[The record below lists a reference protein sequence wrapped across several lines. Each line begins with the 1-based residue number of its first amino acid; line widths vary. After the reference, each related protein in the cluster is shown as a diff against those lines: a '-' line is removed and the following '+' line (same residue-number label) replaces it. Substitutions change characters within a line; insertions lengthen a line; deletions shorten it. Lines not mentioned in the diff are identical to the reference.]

1 MTRLAHLPFALLTP
15 LALSLGCSEAPSPAD
30 GSGSST
36 TASST
41 DAPTGD
47 TIDPDGSTA
56 ATETGSSSDDGTTTT
71 TTQATGDTTDTAD
84 TGDTTDTGSPGVCG
98 DAHEI
103 PYALEFSTYYG
114 GSQWEHTRDVFI
126 DAAGNI
132 YAAGGTA
139 SNDLPTTAGAYDTS
153 FNTGGTQIGGHGPS
167 DGWVA
172 MFSPDGQLVWATYL
186 GGPNYDRIYALEVAD
201 DGHVY
206 VSGRSGPGF
215 PVTPG
220 VFQPEYLATGSPAD
234 FYGVQNG
241 FVAKLSPDG
250 SELVWSSQ
258 LGVNA
263 LVRDF
268 DIDAQ
273 GNVYAALT
281 YTAGVSGNTNPA
293 WFAGAFDDAYQ
304 PTRNAGSESGLV
316 KVSSDGTSVLWA
328 TWLGGNGGES
338 SIGSVRVDEQD
349 RPHLAFYTDSTDLP
363 TTLGVV
369 GSSHGGGQDVFV
381 VRLSADGS
389 ALELGT
395 YIGGSGDDA
404 FETHAIG
411 LAPTGEIVVAGFTGS
426 DDFPVSAGAFQT
438 VYGGGNIDA
447 FAVRLDA
454 AGALLAGTYV
464 GGSGFEAT
472 DGLSVSATGEIAFVG
487 ETDSTDFPT
496 TAGAIQG
503 ASGGD
508 VDVFVVRLGPDF
520 SALRF
525 ASYLGGGAHDNG
537 RAAFM
542 ADDCMLLVAGASAGP
557 GWPTLDAYQPQFAGG
572 GQNWGNGDNI
582 LAKLVVAAP

>member
-1 MTRLAHLPFALLTP
+1 MTGINRYPLASLALL
-15 LALSLGCSEAPSPAD
+15 LACGD
-30 GSGSST
+30 GSPVDET
-36 TASST
+36 TGAT
-41 DAPTGD
+41 TNADPTEPA
-47 TIDPDGSTA
+47 TTVTTPTDPDGSTA
-56 ATETGSSSDDGTTTT
+56 DGPATGSTGDEAGSTTTAST
-71 TTQATGDTTDTAD
+71 DDATDTTETAD
-84 TGDTTDTGSPGVCG
+84 TEGAQACG
-98 DAHEI
+98 DALEI

-126 DAAGNI
+126 DAAGYI

-139 SNDLPTTAGAYDTS
+139 SDDLPTTPGAYDTS

-172 MFSPDGQLVWATYL
+172 MFTPDGQLVWATYL

-220 VFQPEYLATGSPAD
+220 AFQPEYLATGSPAD

-250 SELVWSSQ
+250 SQLVWSSQ

-268 DIDAQ
+268 AIDDQ
-273 GNVYAALT
+273 GDVYAALT
-281 YTAGVSGNTNPA
+281 YTQGVSGNTNPA
-293 WFAGAFDDAYQ
+293 WFAGAFDGAYQ
-304 PTRNAGSESGLV
+304 PTRNGGDENGLV
-316 KVSSDGTSVLWA
+316 KVSADGTTVLWA
-328 TWLGGNGGES
+328 TWLGGNGDES
-338 SIGSVRVDEQD
+338 GIGSVRVDEQH
-349 RPHLAFYTDSTDLP
+349 RPHLAFFTDSTDLP
-363 TTLGVV
+363 TTPGVV
-369 GSSHGGGQDVFV
+369 GSTYGGGTDVFV
-381 VRLSADGS
+381 ARLSADGS
-389 ALELGT
+389 TVEMGT
-395 YIGGSGDDA
+395 YVGGSGEDA
-404 FETHAIG
+404 FETHSIG
-411 LAPTGEIVVAGFTGS
+411 VANGEIVVAGFTGS
-426 DDFPVSAGAFQT
+426 DDFPVTPGAFQT
-438 VYGGGNIDA
+438 VRGGGNTDA

-454 AGALLAGTYV
+454 QGALLAGTYV
-464 GGSGFEAT
+464 GGSGFEGA
-472 DGLSVSATGEIAFVG
+472 DGLSVSASGEIVFAG
-487 ETDSTDFPT
+487 ETDSTDFPVT
-496 TAGAIQG
+496 PGAIQA

-508 VDVFVVRLGPDF
+508 VDAFVVRLGSDF

-542 ADDCMLLVAGASAGP
+542 ADDCVVLVAGASAGP

-572 GQNWGNGDNI
+572 GQNWGNGDNV
-582 LAKLVVAAP
+582 LAKLVVAAR

>member
-1 MTRLAHLPFALLTP
+1 MPRLAYPLLALLAP
-15 LALSLGCSEAPSPAD
+15 LSLACGEDTPPVDESA
-30 GSGSST
+30 GST
-36 TASST
+36 TATTATEATGSTST
-41 DAPTGD
+41 DPDGASTQESGHGDATDEGTTATTSTGD
-47 TIDPDGSTA
+47 TNDTN
-56 ATETGSSSDDGTTTT
+56 
-71 TTQATGDTTDTAD
+71 DTTDS
-84 TGDTTDTGSPGVCG
+84 TDTEGAQACG
-98 DAHEI
+98 DAPEI
-103 PYALEFSTYYG
+103 PYVLEFSTYYG
-114 GSQWEHTRDVFI
+114 GSQWEHTRDVVI

-139 SNDLPTTAGAYDTS
+139 SNDLPTTPGAYDTS

-172 MFSPDGQLVWATYL
+172 MFSPSGQLVWATYL

-220 VFQPEYLATGSPAD
+220 VFQPEYLGTGSPAD

-250 SELVWSSQ
+250 GELVWSSQ

-281 YTAGVSGNTNPA
+281 YSAGVSGNTNPA
-293 WFAGAFDDAYQ
+293 WFAGAFDNAYQ

-316 KVSSDGTSVLWA
+316 KVSADGTSVVWA
-328 TWLGGNGGES
+328 TWLGGNGDES

-363 TTLGVV
+363 ATPGAV
-369 GSSHGGGQDVFV
+369 GTSHGGGDDVFV
-381 VRLSADGS
+381 VRLAADGS

-395 YIGGSGDDA
+395 YIGGSGNDA

-411 LAPTGEIVVAGFTGS
+411 LAPNGEIVVAGFTGS
-426 DDFPVSAGAFQT
+426 DDFPVSAGAFQS
-438 VYGGGNIDA
+438 VRGGGNTDA
-447 FAVRLDA
+447 FVVRLDA
-454 AGALLAGTYV
+454 QGALLGGTYV
-464 GGSGFEAT
+464 GGSGFEGT
-472 DGLSVSATGEIAFVG
+472 DGLSVSPAGEILFVG

-496 TAGAIQG
+496 TPGAIQG

-520 SALRF
+520 SALRM
-525 ASYLGGGAHDNG
+525 STYLGGAAHDNG
-537 RAAFM
+537 RAAFL
-542 ADDCMLLVAGASAGP
+542 ADDCTLLVAGASAGP

-582 LAKLVVAAP
+582 LAKLVVAAQ